1 MKKKLSKMV
10 ILTLI
15 MKCLL
20 NRDLEGA
27 TDFTSESWNS
37 SNSCTTNVT
46 ELYECGDTGLLIAF
60 IILAVILFLL
70 LVGVAVVYLR
80 YVRSVF

>member
-1 MKKKLSKMV
+1 
-10 ILTLI
+10 

-20 NRDLEGA
+20 NRVLEGA

-37 SNSCTTNVT
+37 SNSCATCVT
-46 ELYECGDTGLLIAF
+46 EPNQSGDTGLLIAV

-70 LVGVAVVYLR
+70 LVGASVVYLR

>member
-1 MKKKLSKMV
+1 
-10 ILTLI
+10 

-27 TDFTSESWNS
+27 TNFTSESWS
-37 SNSCTTNVT
+37 VT
-46 ELYECGDTGLLIAF
+46 ELNQSSNTGLLIAV
-60 IILAVILFLL
+60 IILAVILLLL
-70 LVGVAVVYLR
+70 LVGAGVAYLH